1 MNLLFEISGNDQL
14 SKVFHH
20 INEEVKET
28 KEKIEGVH
36 SSMKNLLGTFGAGFA
51 AFEMGDL
58 IKDAYKEYKQTLEQQ
73 MKLQTMINNAPHDIR
88 ISMVTLREEAEKIG
102 DILAKSSD
110 DIMKTENILMRQ
122 PTISRDKERFE
133 KSLQLSYDMAA
144 AGLGGGD
151 PNAIAKM
158 LGKAMFNI
166 TKAPAILTAG
176 GIDFNKK
183 ELKSLKESGQSE
195 EGRERIVNLLTEKYK
210 DFAVNL
216 AKTDPL
222 YEVTRSMEHLK
233 DVIGPLAG
241 QILTNLTP
249 YIVDL
254 ATRLKGFLETVT
266 KEDINSYISNIKM
279 GIEALA
285 IAFAIDKIV
294 SITTG
299 IASLAKLAGT
309 SGFGAIAASPEG
321 ILVVL
326 AAATLAKLHSDM
338 NESLQNA
345 KTPGFGTNI
354 SSELSNIG
362 NPWQAKLESS
372 LDRYNKA
379 NDQEAQGK
387 IELTNLIH
395 EISNKWMKT
404 EEINDLFENFKSAGV
419 KNPYEQAID
428 YLKGNKLAPDQQNN
442 IPTGGQYFSNLFGIQ
457 SPEET
462 TSAKLLKILSLYPN
476 VIKKAVEKGTKAKG
490 LGSSDDVTLN
500 TIHGVKPTNIYITLN
515 GGQGNFKIDKI
526 STEGDWEDIQ
536 NKMTQIIETAIS
548 EGINEGQMVGMGR

>member
-1 MNLLFEISGNDQL
+1 
-14 SKVFHH
+14 
-20 INEEVKET
+20 
-28 KEKIEGVH
+28 
-36 SSMKNLLGTFGAGFA
+36 
-51 AFEMGDL
+51 
-58 IKDAYKEYKQTLEQQ
+58 

-133 KSLQLSYDMAA
+133 KTLQLSYDLA
-144 AGLGGGD
+144 AGGIGGGD
-151 PNAIAKM
+151 PNAVANM
-158 LGKAMFNI
+158 LGKAMFDP
-166 TKAPAILTAG
+166 TKAGKLLMSA

-183 ELKSLKESGQSE
+183 ELKSLKESGQSDE
-195 EGRERIVNLLTEKYK
+195 ARERIVNLLTEKYK

-241 QILTNLTP
+241 QILTQLTP

-254 ATRLKGFLETVT
+254 ATRLKGFLEKVT
-266 KEDINSYISNIKM
+266 KEDIDKYINNIKI
-279 GIEALA
+279 GIETLA

-294 SITTG
+294 AITTG
-299 IASLAKLAGT
+299 
-309 SGFGAIAASPEG
+309 
-321 ILVVL
+321 
-326 AAATLAKLHSDM
+326 
-338 NESLQNA
+338 
-345 KTPGFGTNI
+345 
-354 SSELSNIG
+354 
-362 NPWQAKLESS
+362 
-372 LDRYNKA
+372 
-379 NDQEAQGK
+379 
-387 IELTNLIH
+387 LTNLAKFAGSIGLTTAVSTAGEGIAATGLMAGIISMLP
-395 EISNKWMKT
+395 EILIAGAVVGAVVLLAKKVKDDFNK
-404 EEINDLFENFKSAGV
+404 DLTNQGNQPTYA
-419 KNPYEQAID
+419 D
-428 YLKGNKLAPDQQNN
+428 YLAGKANLRPGLMGGYIWKEQDVTNLSEHPLTKEEQKRVDKLGGIPGDNSDILNRYGKRFEIQN
-442 IPTGGQYFSNLFGIQ
+442 
-457 SPEET
+457 
-462 TSAKLLKILSLYPN
+462 ILSERQEKLN
-476 VIKKAVEKGTKAKG
+476 AEIAQKQLEDGSAAVKKLKTIDFLAGEGAHKMKVTKAKG